1 MAIDFSQLQM
11 PNIAG
16 NFMQGLQLGQQ
27 QRQQQ
32 LQQQKAMQRAQQMQ
46 QDIAAWRG
54 DMSPDRT
61 ANLLMQYPELK
72 DQITSARTVLSDAA
86 KKDSLGFMSK
96 ALMLSRAGADD
107 RFMEFVNQRAGAL
120 RAAGKEDAAKEMEA
134 SLGVWKLD
142 KKAGEGMLS
151 LGIAAEDP
159 DLYKTVFGQGEK
171 TTMEKEYDA
180 IAARSGKG
188 VADSWWEAQITKDKL
203 IPVAGVGL
211 FRAEDLGKQENLPRI
226 NTKEEADK
234 LAPGARFIAPDGSIK
249 TKPGGGVSNGTGSFR

>member
-1 MAIDFSQLQM
+1 MGSRL
-11 PNIAG
+11 
-16 NFMQGLQLGQQ
+16 GLQLGQQ
-27 QRQQQ
+27 QRKLE
-32 LQQQKAMQRAQQMQ
+32 LQQQQAMQRAQQMQ
-46 QDIAAWRG
+46 RDIAAWRG
-54 DMSPDRT
+54 DMSPERT

-120 RAAGKEDAAKEMEA
+120 RASGKEDAAKEMEA

-159 DLYKTVFGQGEK
+159 DLYDKVFKQGEK

-180 IAARSGKG
+180 ISARSGK
-188 VADSWWEAQITKDKL
+188 VAADTWWDAQITKDKL

-211 FRAEDLGKQENLPRI
+211 FNAADFAGQKPESLPMPKSAAERDALPNGTRY
-226 NTKEEADK
+226 
-234 LAPGARFIAPDGSIK
+234 IAPNGSVM
-249 TKPGGGVSNGTGSFR
+249 TKGGGGVSNGTGGFRTSGN